1 MYQNQENMMSNN
13 VIYRTEA
20 IQQQLRLKDPFIV
33 TMHHVDYYP
42 TGNEKMGPTIP
53 PTPDAHYSMYHGETV
68 PGFPAHPHTGFETIT
83 LVEQGTVDHFDSLG
97 NSGRYADGDVQW
109 QSTGNGVEH
118 SEMFPLVHQDKVNPL
133 ELFQIWFNSSP
144 AQKKEQAVY
153 KMLWREDIPHV
164 KHTDDQGNHTDVRV
178 ISGQFNDQHSLT
190 PPPYS
195 WANAQENKVNIFMI
209 TLDANAEIVIPATS
223 SSSTRFAYFYEGD
236 TLDLA
241 GQTNSVKRLLEL
253 KPDAEIILK
262 NGATVGKVLWL
273 EGEPIGAP
281 VAAHGPFVLNSEQE
295 LKVAFARYFDTQFG
309 GWPWPTPAPVFS
321 ADQKR
326 IASYNNG
333 EQIEYPDQRV

>member
-1 MYQNQENMMSNN
+1 MMSNN

-20 IQQQLRLKDPFIV
+20 IRMQLRLKDPFIV
-33 TMHHVDYYP
+33 TMHHIDYYP
-42 TGNEKMGPTIP
+42 QGNAEMGPTIP
-53 PTPDAHYSMYHGETV
+53 STPDAPYSMYHGESV

-118 SEMFPLVHQDKVNPL
+118 SEMFPLVHQDKENPL

-144 AQKKEQAVY
+144 AQKKEDAVY

-164 KHTDDQGNHTDVRV
+164 KHMDEQGNKTDLRV
-178 ISGQFNDQHSLT
+178 ISGHFKNQESLT

-195 WANAQENKVNIFMI
+195 WAHAKENKVNIFMM
-209 TLDANAEIVIPATS
+209 TLDPNAEIVIPATS
-223 SSSTRFAYFYEGD
+223 STSTRFAYFYEGE
-236 TLDLA
+236 TLEVA
-241 GQTNSVKRLLEL
+241 GQSTQVKHLLEL
-253 KPDAEIILK
+253 KPDTEIVLK
-262 NGATVGKVLWL
+262 NGSTTARVLWL

-295 LKVAFARYFDTQFG
+295 LRVAFERYFQTKFG
-309 GWPWPTPAPVFS
+309 GWPWPSPAPIFS
-321 ADQKR
+321 ADQPR
-326 IASYNNG
+326 IASYNKG
-333 EQIEYPDQRV
+333 ERIEYPDQRA